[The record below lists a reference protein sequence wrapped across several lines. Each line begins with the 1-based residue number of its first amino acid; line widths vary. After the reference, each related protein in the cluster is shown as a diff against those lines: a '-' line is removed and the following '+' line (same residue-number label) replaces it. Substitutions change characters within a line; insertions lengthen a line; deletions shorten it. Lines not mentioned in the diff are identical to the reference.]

1 MRDNKDILQQYVS
14 DMISLDKHIIEAV
27 ERQLNDDRIE
37 AYTGARPIIT
47 SIKTALQTQVDALEQ
62 QLASVGGEASA
73 PIKETLSAIAGVAA
87 GLYDKVRHDPVSK
100 MLRDDYTA
108 LSLASIGYTM
118 LHTTGLA
125 LKHNGIANV
134 AVAALKELAPI
145 VIKIS
150 EFIPGVVIKDLA
162 EEEVQIAP
170 TVKDQA
176 VRNTQEA
183 WGHKNTGK

>member
-1 MRDNKDILQQYVS
+1 MRNNQDILQQYVS
-14 DMISLDKHIIEAV
+14 DMISLDKHILEAI
-27 ERQLNDDRIE
+27 ERQLGDDRID
-37 AYTGARPIIT
+37 AYTGARTVIT
-47 SIKTALQTQVDALEQ
+47 SIKTALTSQNSALEQ

-125 LKHNGIANV
+125 LKHDGIANV
-134 AVAALKELAPI
+134 ALSALKELAPI
-145 VIKIS
+145 VVKIS
-150 EFIPGVVIKDLA
+150 EAMPGIVIQDLK
-162 EEEVQIAP
+162 EEEVTIAP
-170 TVKDQA
+170 EVKNQA
-176 VRNTQEA
+176 VKNTQEA
-183 WGHKNTGK
+183 WSGENVGK